1 MSTST
6 VRQDCP
12 SAAKPPTSHSV
23 NFPEFSL
30 PQRITEKTMSRLAT
44 KISFVCICLLTLG
57 SVASAQ
63 TGATARAGNASA
75 QPVAESDRS
84 RDGLIGPVRRVR
96 TEVAKLI
103 SQDGKPVEAK
113 HVILEIVAYDLKGNK
128 IENQYYP
135 IAGATLTGK
144 EVYKYD
150 DKGNISEMT
159 LLNTDGTLLSKE
171 VYKYEYDFAGNWNK
185 MTTSVAVID
194 SGRMSFEPSEIT
206 YRSIMY
212 YLDENM
218 VKMVTPGATPTSS
231 PTNSSAAPA
240 NANTPTTSPA
250 ANSSVSQAPE
260 PKQTP
265 KNSKNKNSSTTTAP
279 VLPTANT
286 SSARASTGSVEAKTV
301 AVNSNSTVPMVN
313 LGDEPPPSP
322 APRPTKPVSGG
333 VLNGT
338 ALTLPPPAYPESAK
352 RMKIQGVVTVEVVL
366 DETGKVISANA
377 TEGPQLLRDAAV
389 LAAKRARFSPTKL
402 SGMPVKVSGVI
413 NYKFAL
419 LN

>member
-1 MSTST
+1 
-6 VRQDCP
+6 
-12 SAAKPPTSHSV
+12 
-23 NFPEFSL
+23 
-30 PQRITEKTMSRLAT
+30 MSRLAT
-44 KISFVCICLLTLG
+44 KISFICMCLLTFG

-63 TGATARAGNASA
+63 TGATARAGNVSA

-103 SQDGKPVEAK
+103 SQDGKPVESK

-128 IENQYYP
+128 IENQYFP

-150 DKGNISEMT
+150 EKGNISEMT
-159 LLNTDGTLLSKE
+159 LLNTDGTLLSRE

-194 SGRMSFEPSEIT
+194 GGRMSFEPSEIT

-218 VKMVTPGATPTSS
+218 VKMVTPGATPTSGAV
-231 PTNSSAAPA
+231 NSSTAPA
-240 NANTPTTSPA
+240 NPNTPPVTPA
-250 ANSSVSQAPE
+250 ANSTVSQTPE
-260 PKQTP
+260 PKQTA
-265 KNSKNKNSSTTTAP
+265 KNSKNDARKNTSTPAP
-279 VLPTANT
+279 VLPIANT
-286 SSARASTGSVEAKTV
+286 SSARVSSGSVEPKTV
-301 AVNSNSTVPMVN
+301 AVSSNSAVPMVN

-338 ALTLPPPAYPESAK
+338 ALTLPPPAYPENAK

-377 TEGPQLLRDAAV
+377 TDGPQLLRDAAV
-389 LAAKRARFSPTKL
+389 LAARRARFSPTKL

-419 LN
+419 LP